1 MSVTYNLHEWH
12 NTLTYMYNKCTMQE
26 VITRTPEETQKLASR
41 IISFLEK
48 QEGVRGTSTII
59 ALQGNL
65 GAGKTVFAK
74 GVAETLGVVETV
86 TSPTFVIEKI
96 YSIPEGSSWK
106 FLIHIDAYRLEGEDE
121 LTTIGWNSIA
131 TDPNNLII
139 IEWPEQV
146 GLGVPER
153 AHWIEFEAVHE
164 TTRKIHIPESICLG
178 DE

>member
-1 MSVTYNLHEWH
+1 
-12 NTLTYMYNKCTMQE
+12 MYTRYIMQE
-26 VITRTPEETQKLASR
+26 VITHSPEETQKLATS
-41 IISFLEK
+41 IISFLAK

-74 GVAETLGVVETV
+74 GVAETLGVLETV

-96 YSIPEGSSWK
+96 YTIPEGSAWK

-121 LTTIGWNSIA
+121 LMTIGWNAIA
-131 TDPNNLII
+131 TDPNNLIV

-153 AHWIEFEAVHE
+153 AHWIEFEAVND
-164 TTRKIHIPESICLG
+164 TTRKIQVPDSIHLS